1 MAKIKTLGASVVVVS
16 SVKLEDLKKLKKYDP
31 EALIL
36 HGGED
41 GKDELF
47 RIGLTNGKGSL
58 GEYGAEFSPAV
69 QDGYATITI
78 DRDDLTKELTA
89 DAVCDQ
95 YGVALAMLIELEAQ
109 IPEALAKAEARRA
122 AVMENIDIG

>member
-16 SVKLEDLKKLKKYDP
+16 SLKLEDVKKLKKYDP

-41 GKDELF
+41 GKEELF
-47 RIGLTNGKGSL
+47 RIGLTNGKGCL
-58 GEYGAEFSPAV
+58 GEYGAEFSPAT

-78 DRDDLTKELTA
+78 DRADLTKELTA
-89 DAVCDQ
+89 EDVCDQ
-95 YGVALAMLIELEAQ
+95 YGTGLALLIELETQ
-109 IPEALAKAEARRA
+109 IHEALAKAEARRA